1 MKRNQ
6 QLKKKIMTHLLMTML
21 KMRTVKAHTIQM
33 ECNHLMSLLN
43 KTNQNAQ
50 MNKNFSKLTRSP
62 SEFPKI
68 KLRTIGMNS
77 VKDILNSGRSFT
89 TWERRL
95 LEKNLSSNT
104 GDWSS
109 IRRPRNTLPAH
120 LQPVQAWSS
129 CSMSELKV

>member
-89 TWERRL
+89 T
-95 LEKNLSSNT
+95 
-104 GDWSS
+104 
-109 IRRPRNTLPAH
+109 
-120 LQPVQAWSS
+120 
-129 CSMSELKV
+129 

>member
-1 MKRNQ
+1 MQSWSRFQIQKFKLSKMMNKPMMLR
-6 QLKKKIMTHLLMTML
+6 IMTQLLTTML
-21 KMRTVKAHTIQM
+21 KMRIVKAHTILT

-89 TWERRL
+89 T
-95 LEKNLSSNT
+95 
-104 GDWSS
+104 
-109 IRRPRNTLPAH
+109 
-120 LQPVQAWSS
+120 
-129 CSMSELKV
+129 